1 MCVRAVALRT
11 VLDDGQSSSIELLR
25 RQNHGQAYLLGL
37 LALIKCSICSYTAD
51 TVYVDQ
57 RVYIICQT
65 IFQGA
70 LACCSL
76 LSPGRCCGGFALV
89 LYAATLDGLQTFG
102 TKLRA
107 ASRSIVKSVL
117 MPQS

>member
-1 MCVRAVALRT
+1 MTAAPRFFVDCVKNRASRP
-11 VLDDGQSSSIELLR
+11 
-25 RQNHGQAYLLGL
+25 AYLLGL

-89 LYAATLDGLQTFG
+89 LYAATLVDFAPGRTPLVHALQRKYGLG
-102 TKLRA
+102 TLILAEGAMK
-107 ASRSIVKSVL
+107 
-117 MPQS
+117 